1 METARL
7 SAKGQVT
14 IPISIRR
21 KLGFNTGENIIFV
34 EESGSVFIT
43 SEKEHNATET
53 KPQPKKQ
60 ASDSPHIG
68 KNLITSFIIPKNF
81 LSKDKRR
88 DIVNSLIGSI
98 DDPTMV
104 EPLEVEIESRRDWE
118 MID

>member
-7 SAKGQVT
+7 
-14 IPISIRR
+14 
-21 KLGFNTGENIIFV
+21 
-34 EESGSVFIT
+34 
-43 SEKEHNATET
+43 
-53 KPQPKKQ
+53 
-60 ASDSPHIG
+60 SDSPHIG

-104 EPLEVEIESRRDWE
+104 EPLEVENDGVIQLMPVKENIDCTIGLRGILADYDE
-118 MID
+118 MSVDKFLERKRADAELDL